1 MKGKNVK
8 ALAVCLLTICLSL
21 SCFAQK
27 ERVEISKVYIS
38 GIRVPMQQLPSKM
51 ADIYYNMYEETLEFD
66 SCVFYKQEDGVRM
79 LVSYA
84 HREDT
89 VIRFTVLAECQG
101 DASILEAQPSITCT
115 CEGTCTSGCNPEYLT
130 KTGEW
135 ICTDCKRYSSPTP
148 ICKKTVTVVSG
159 PDNPIKS
166 SQSPVTI
173 AYKKQC
179 IPMENVPAVMT
190 EIYNQ
195 ERGKKFTLDV
205 NEMMLQENAK
215 VESNTILDVCEVVF
229 QEDGHVLMVAHG
241 QEDSLNVHFAIP
253 MTLKNDCYQIDEK
266 PTTTCTCYGECQ
278 RGCSPVYKGGYEWEC
293 TECAYPENIETTCI
307 KKVTARLPEGGNQR

>member
-1 MKGKNVK
+1 MKSKNVK
-8 ALAVCLLTICLSL
+8 TLAVCLLTICLSL

-38 GIRVPMQQLPSKM
+38 GICVTMQQLPSKM
-51 ADIYYNMYEETLEFD
+51 ADIYYNMYEESLEFD

-115 CEGTCTSGCNPEYLT
+115 CEGTCTSGCSPEYLT

-179 IPMENVPAVMT
+179 IPMENVPAIMT
-190 EIYNQ
+190 KIYN
-195 ERGKKFTLDV
+195 EECK
-205 NEMMLQENAK
+205 
-215 VESNTILDVCEVVF
+215 NTTVLDVCEIVY
-229 QEDGHVLMVAHG
+229 QENGYVLMVAHG

-253 MTLKNDCYQIDEK
+253 MKYVNDCYQIDEK

-278 RGCSPVYKGGYEWEC
+278 RGCSPEYKGGYEWEC
-293 TECAYPENIETTCI
+293 TQCSYPTNIETTCM